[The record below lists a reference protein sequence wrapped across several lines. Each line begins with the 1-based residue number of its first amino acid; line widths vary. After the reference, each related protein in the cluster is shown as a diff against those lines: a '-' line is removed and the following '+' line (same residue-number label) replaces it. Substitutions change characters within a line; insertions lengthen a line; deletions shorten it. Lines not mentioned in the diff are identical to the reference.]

1 LNFLPILQLLQQRL
15 PNLMAVYAFGS
26 QVTGTADKNSDL
38 DLAVLVYY
46 RISENREL
54 FMAARDARL

>member
-1 LNFLPILQLLQQRL
+1 
-15 PNLMAVYAFGS
+15 MAVYAFGS